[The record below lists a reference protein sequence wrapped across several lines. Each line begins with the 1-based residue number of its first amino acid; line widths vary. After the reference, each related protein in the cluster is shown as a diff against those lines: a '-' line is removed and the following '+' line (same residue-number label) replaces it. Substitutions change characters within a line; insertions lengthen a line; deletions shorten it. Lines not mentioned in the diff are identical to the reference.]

1 MASRLLKLLVEEG
14 VTMTGIDMTA
24 QLGWLPTAMNAL
36 LILSAT
42 AIAADVWSSR
52 RRALRAPIN
61 VRTPATVTAI
71 VVGSHS
77 APATA
82 EPAPS
87 VTSLPEAA

>member
-1 MASRLLKLLVEEG
+1 LLRYLVEEG
-14 VTMTGIDMTA
+14 ETMTGIDMTA
-24 QLGWLPTAMNAL
+24 QFGWLPTAMNAL
-36 LILSAT
+36 LMLSAT

-52 RRALRAPIN
+52 RRALRASIN

-77 APATA
+77 ASATA
-82 EPAPS
+82 DPAPS